1 MREHVQRVEET
12 TNSNKQQLSDLA
24 EENVK
29 MKQNIDTLY
38 RLSNEFRTEMD
49 ELGEKVAEL
58 STMKKQ
64 LSVRTKERFSIH

>member
-64 LSVRTKERFSIH
+64 LSVRTKVRFSIH